1 MKIYHLIVSLS
12 IFLNYACTTEN
23 DPNTETSEDTT
34 ENDSTLIENDSVK
47 NNYQIF
53 PFQIGEQFV
62 AMSPLPGKMSL
73 EEDIELMKSM
83 NISVVVTLVS
93 QEELQEKNLS
103 HFFETLEKNNLE
115 VYHSPI
121 EDYST
126 PHLEQTDS
134 ILNYIQTCLDNQ
146 KNVLIH
152 CMGGYGR
159 SGTVMGCFAS
169 KYLNETDPIQYVR
182 NTRGED
188 AIETEAQEVFV
199 LNY

>member
-12 IFLNYACTTEN
+12 IFLNYACATEN
-23 DPNTETSEDTT
+23 TPNTETSEVTADY
-34 ENDSTLIENDSVK
+34 DSTLIESDSVK

-53 PFQIGEQFV
+53 PFQISEQFV
-62 AMSPLPGKMSL
+62 AMSPLPGKVNL

-93 QEELQEKNLS
+93 NEELQQKNLP

-115 VYHSPI
+115 VFHSPI

-126 PHLEQTDS
+126 PSIEQTDI
-134 ILNYIQTCLDNQ
+134 ILDYIKYCIENK

-159 SGTVMGCFAS
+159 SGTIMGCFAS

-188 AIETEAQEVFV
+188 AIETEAQEEFV
-199 LNY
+199 LSY

>member
-12 IFLNYACTTEN
+12 IFLNYACATDN
-23 DPNTETSEDTT
+23 SPDAKTSEDTT
-34 ENDSTLIENDSVK
+34 EKDSTLNEKDSVK
-47 NNYQIF
+47 NIYQIF

-62 AMSPLPGKMSL
+62 AMSPLPGKVNL

-93 QEELQEKNLS
+93 NEELQQKNLP

-115 VYHSPI
+115 VFHSPI

-126 PHLEQTDS
+126 PSIEQTDS
-134 ILNYIQTCLDNQ
+134 ILNFIQTCIDNK

-159 SGTVMGCFAS
+159 SGTIMGCFAN
-169 KYLNETDPIQYVR
+169 KYLNETNPIQYVR

-188 AIETEAQEVFV
+188 AIETEAQEEFV
-199 LNY
+199 LSY

>member
-1 MKIYHLIVSLS
+1 M
-12 IFLNYACTTEN
+12 NYACATDN
-23 DPNTETSEDTT
+23 SPDAKTSEDTT
-34 ENDSTLIENDSVK
+34 EQDSTLNEKDSVK
-47 NNYQIF
+47 NIYQIF

-62 AMSPLPGKMSL
+62 AMSPLPGKVNL

-93 QEELQEKNLS
+93 NEELQQKNLP

-115 VYHSPI
+115 VFHSPI

-126 PHLEQTDS
+126 PSIEQTDS
-134 ILNYIQTCLDNQ
+134 ILNFIQTCIDNK

-159 SGTVMGCFAS
+159 SGTIMGCFAS

-188 AIETEAQEVFV
+188 AIETEAQEEFV
-199 LNY
+199 LSY